1 MIIPKKGDVIKLST
15 GTGVILDIYKN
26 ETGDAI
32 LKILYGK
39 NVVKLQDPE
48 LLPLQLAEDLGST
61 ITDAVNLFADLESN
75 RQWYQRQYD
84 RRLGE
89 LEAALKPG

>member
-48 LLPLQLAEDLGST
+48 LLPLQLAEDLGAT
-61 ITDAVNLFADLESN
+61 ITDEAALFADLETN

-89 LEAALKPG
+89 LKTALKPG